1 MTTGGKIFS
10 LVAAGVTGYMLFVSV
25 PEGDRTLR
33 AFDPARLA
41 ELERDVLEA
50 NDAKQHVRLYFAM
63 AVMLREQDR
72 YTWAK
77 ALDAGFHRAR
87 AMVAFRTTRT
97 HVEDQLLPDLER
109 VYQIEREWTNASFD
123 PKAVAR
129 AEIVSWMARRRPE
142 LSNED
147 YISSLIAE
155 RDGLRY
161 ETSAAAVSGSSQLQA
176 RAALLIDAGN
186 PDWRLIG
193 SLLKDA
199 YGTLR
204 SVTTDHSTR

>member
-25 PEGDRTLR
+25 PEGDRSLR
-33 AFDPARLA
+33 SFDPVKLA

-63 AVMLREQDR
+63 AAMLREQDR

-87 AMVAFRTTRT
+87 AMASFRTTRT
-97 HVEDQLLPDLER
+97 HVEDQLMPDLER
-109 VYQIEREWTNASFD
+109 AYTIEKEWTNASFD

-129 AEIVSWMARRRPE
+129 AEIVSWMSRRRPE

-147 YISSLIAE
+147 YISGLLAE

-161 ETSAAAVSGSSQLQA
+161 ETSAAAVSGSAQLQA

-186 PDWRLIG
+186 PDWRVINN
-193 SLLKDA
+193 LLKDA
-199 YGTLR
+199 YGMLR
-204 SVTTDHSTR
+204 TVAAEHSTR